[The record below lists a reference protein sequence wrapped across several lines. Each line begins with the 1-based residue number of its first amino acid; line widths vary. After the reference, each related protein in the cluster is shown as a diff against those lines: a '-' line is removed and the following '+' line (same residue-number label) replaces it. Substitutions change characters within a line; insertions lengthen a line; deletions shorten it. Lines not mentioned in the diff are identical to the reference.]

1 MYLYSFYVVVCVFSS
16 DACWVSHVTS
26 NGEISMECDGKSAC
40 QSATIVSYKEGVVT
54 NVNCTGMSF
63 YIVYLLMLHQ
73 LYFSHWLGFESCT
86 SLSARTP
93 SDISFKCDGGM
104 LI

>member
-1 MYLYSFYVVVCVFSS
+1 MRSVVVYVFSS
-16 DACWVSHVTS
+16 DACWVTDITS
-26 NGEISMECDGKSAC
+26 NGEISMGCDGKSAC
-40 QSATIVSYKEGVVT
+40 QSATIVSYKEGVDT
-54 NVNCTGMSF
+54 NINCTG
-63 YIVYLLMLHQ
+63 L
-73 LYFSHWLGFESCT
+73 ESCT